1 MHVLGIFDLSRAK
14 YYNRLYG
21 NRIMEKRVYTIDEIS
36 NIVKPIAKS
45 YGVGR
50 LSLFGSY
57 ARGDATED
65 SDIDFRIIEDGALRG
80 FVRLAGFHR
89 ELEESLHTHVDVI
102 PTDALSESF
111 LNEIISEEVI
121 VYAS

>member
-1 MHVLGIFDLSRAK
+1 MP
-14 YYNRLYG
+14 N
-21 NRIMEKRVYTIDEIS
+21 RVYTIEEIS
-36 NIVKPIAKS
+36 KIIKPIAKS

-57 ARGDATED
+57 ARGDAIEA
-65 SDIDFRIIEDGALRG
+65 SDVDLRIVDDGSLRG
-80 FVRLAGFHR
+80 FISLAGFHR
-89 ELEESLHTHVDVI
+89 ELEEKLRIHVDVI

-111 LNEIISEEVI
+111 LKEIMTEEVI

>member
-1 MHVLGIFDLSRAK
+1 MK
-14 YYNRLYG
+14 N
-21 NRIMEKRVYTIDEIS
+21 RVYTIEEIS
-36 NIVKPIAKS
+36 KIVSPIARS

-57 ARGDATED
+57 ARGEATEG
-65 SDIDFRIIEDGALRG
+65 SDIDFRIVEDGSLRG
-80 FVRLAGFHR
+80 FIRLAGFHR
-89 ELEESLHTHVDVI
+89 ELEESLHTNVDVI

-111 LNEIISEEVI
+111 LNEIILEEVI

>member
-1 MHVLGIFDLSRAK
+1 MK
-14 YYNRLYG
+14 N
-21 NRIMEKRVYTIDEIS
+21 RVYTIEEIS
-36 NIVKPIAKS
+36 NIIRPIAQS

-57 ARGDATED
+57 ARGEATEN
-65 SDIDFRIIEDGALRG
+65 SDIDFRIVEDGTLRG
-80 FVRLAGFHR
+80 FIRLAGFHR
-89 ELEESLHTHVDVI
+89 ELEESLHIHVDVI

-111 LNEIISEEVI
+111 LRDIQSEEVI